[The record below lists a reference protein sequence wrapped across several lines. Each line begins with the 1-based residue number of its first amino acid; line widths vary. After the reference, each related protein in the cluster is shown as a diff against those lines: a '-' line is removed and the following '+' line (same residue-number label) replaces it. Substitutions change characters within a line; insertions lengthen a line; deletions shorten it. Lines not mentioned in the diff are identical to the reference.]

1 MTTDKDGIAIF
12 IEFSC
17 CTNNQALTKF
27 LEEKKRN
34 WWDKNTLWISKNN
47 YNTLKQKSS
56 LLTDQ
61 CTPPKSSSR
70 RDDIYS
76 RFWHI
81 LTKLPIYVKN
91 ENINPQK
98 IFLSIHDLVAGEG

>member
-34 WWDKNTLWISKNN
+34 
-47 YNTLKQKSS
+47 
-56 LLTDQ
+56 
-61 CTPPKSSSR
+61 
-70 RDDIYS
+70 
-76 RFWHI
+76 
-81 LTKLPIYVKN
+81 
-91 ENINPQK
+91 
-98 IFLSIHDLVAGEG
+98 